1 MLFEEK
7 CDDYVYD
14 DDRMDDILNINITI
28 VTLNKKTLT
37 AEFSTHTK
45 APSVAISF
53 KPIHIIA
60 SSVHRP

>member
-1 MLFEEK
+1 MSFEEK
-7 CDDYVYD
+7 CDDYVD
-14 DDRMDDILNINITI
+14 DDDTMDDILNVNITI
-28 VTLNKKTLT
+28 VTLIKKTLT